1 MKRIDHSHLAPP
13 HPRSKLQPVE
23 TSDSPFA
30 ERLHKLLAHA
40 GIASRR
46 ACERLIL
53 EGRVKVDGRT
63 VKELGLRVD
72 PRRQKILFDD
82 EPVRFERRVAFA
94 LYKPKGILCTNA
106 DELGRMK
113 VKDLMPVV
121 SLRVYPVGRLDK
133 ESEGLIL
140 VTNDGALALRV
151 THPRYGVTKIYE
163 AWVKG
168 LVTEDEVKKMR
179 KGVHLS
185 EGLAVLEAV
194 QVISRHP
201 EQSRVRMV
209 LKEGRRREIRR
220 ILAKVGHPVRRLVR
234 TAIGPVRLGDLGPGR
249 YRELTR
255 EEIAELTGKGR
266 GAEEAQE

>member
-1 MKRIDHSHLAPP
+1 VLKRPPTHALAPP
-13 HPRSKLQPVE
+13 HPRTLREPAQ

-53 EGRVKVDGRT
+53 EGRVKVDGRV

-72 PRRQKILFDD
+72 PRRQRILFDE
-82 EPVRFERRVAFA
+82 EPVRFERRVAYA
-94 LYKPKGILCTNA
+94 LYKPKGVLCTNA

-113 VKDLMPVV
+113 VRDLMPVV

-140 VTNDGALALRV
+140 VTNDGTLALRV

-168 LVTEDEVKKMR
+168 LVMEEALKKMR

-185 EGLAVLEAV
+185 DGLAVLEQV
-194 QVISRHP
+194 QVIARHQ
-201 EQSRVRMV
+201 EQSRLRMV

-234 TAIGPVRLGDLGPGR
+234 TAIGPVRLDDLRPGQ
-249 YRELTR
+249 YRELTKD
-255 EEIAELTGKGR
+255 EIGKLTGR
-266 GAEEAQE
+266 EP